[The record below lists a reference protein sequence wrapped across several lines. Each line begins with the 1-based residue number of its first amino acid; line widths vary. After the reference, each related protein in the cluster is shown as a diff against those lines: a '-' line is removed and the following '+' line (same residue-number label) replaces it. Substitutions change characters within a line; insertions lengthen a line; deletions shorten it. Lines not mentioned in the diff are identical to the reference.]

1 MRARILSL
9 ALLAC
14 AIFFAQ
20 VRSPEQDEMNRIPTL
35 AQQKEGLL
43 KADHEKSLKDATELM
58 RLSEELRIGLE
69 KSDRFILSLDNLKKL
84 DEIEKVVKRIRS
96 RMKRA

>member
-1 MRARILSL
+1 MRASILPL
-9 ALLAC
+9 ALLAS

-20 VRSPEQDEMNRIPTL
+20 TRSAEQDEINRIPTL
-35 AQQKEGLL
+35 NQQKEGLL

-69 KSDRFILSLDNLKKL
+69 KSDRYILSLDNLKKL